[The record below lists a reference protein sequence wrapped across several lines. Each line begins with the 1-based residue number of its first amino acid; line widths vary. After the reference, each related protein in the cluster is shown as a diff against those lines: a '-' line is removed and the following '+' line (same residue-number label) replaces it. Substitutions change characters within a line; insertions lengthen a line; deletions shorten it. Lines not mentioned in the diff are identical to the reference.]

1 MKMRWLI
8 VGIIA
13 VAAGSILAFKHLV
26 DNKKT
31 FLNFVGN
38 TTEKSLEKSPQEIL
52 ETEYDEADF
61 IA

>member
-13 VAAGSILAFKHLV
+13 VAAGSMLMIRHLV
-26 DNKKT
+26 DSKKT
-31 FLNFVGN
+31 FLNFIGY
-38 TTEKSLEKSPQEIL
+38 TTEKSLDKSPVEIH
-52 ETEYDEADF
+52 ETEYDDADF